1 MKQQLFVLVAV
12 LSSLVAASCGRVPE
26 PAAYVYSDQQKMQ
39 AGHHWDVLAADVAG
53 EINTALILGDYITA
67 PVFVRQTC
75 GDEDT
80 PCRPTETSVFDE
92 AFRDLLITNLV
103 ALGVPTSA
111 TPTDDTIVVHYKAQP
126 VYHHAQR
133 LRTIRPGLLT
143 TVSAG
148 IIVLRNAPWELAA
161 MAMAGGIDALNAA
174 YNALDRFEVVIT
186 TSMIA
191 RNKYL
196 YRDTSIYYINTT
208 DSWHYNTTSSPAQI
222 TLSSPDSG
230 PPSSGQLPSA
240 TVDEPEPAAAV
251 TPAETTGI

>member
-1 MKQQLFVLVAV
+1 MKHQLFVLIAA
-12 LSSLVAASCGRVPE
+12 LSAMLAAGCGRVPE
-26 PAAYVYSDQQKMQ
+26 PSAYVYSDQQKMQ

-53 EINTALILGDYITA
+53 EINTALILGDFLTT

-80 PCRPTETSVFDE
+80 PCRPAETSVFDE

-103 ALGVPTSA
+103 ALGVPTSN
-111 TPTDDTIVVHYKAQP
+111 TPTEDAIVVHYKAQP
-126 VYHHAQR
+126 VYHHTQR

-143 TVSAG
+143 SISAG

-174 YNALDRFEVVIT
+174 YNSLDRFEVVIT

-191 RNKYL
+191 KNTYL

-208 DSWHYNTTSSPAQI
+208 DSWHYNTTTAPAQI
-222 TLSSPDSG
+222 TLSTPGSA
-230 PPSSGQLPSA
+230 PPSNGQQPIGI
-240 TVDEPEPAAAV
+240 VDEPNLTGAGA
-251 TPAETTGI
+251 PAETTGI